1 MVDIFFFVFMSHNHI
16 GFFLL
21 FAILDFGCWSL
32 DRKSKNG
39 FDFFSEFAHRCVF
52 LFSVETETFSVPIK
66 LKRNVNFF
74 RNAQNLNGKF
84 LR

>member
-1 MVDIFFFVFMSHNHI
+1 MVDIFFVFMSHNHI

-39 FDFFSEFAHRCVF
+39 FDFFRNLLIGVF
-52 LFSVETETFSVPIK
+52 FCFQPKPKLF
-66 LKRNVNFF
+66 RF
-74 RNAQNLNGKF
+74 R
-84 LR
+84 